1 MPESVRKGVRLD
13 IINGF
18 RGVNAAYNHVE
29 TRQLELVTAL
39 KESTGTRLPAQRE
52 RIFST
57 DEFDQLL
64 PATGWQNQP

>member
-1 MPESVRKGVRLD
+1 MPESVRNGVRLD

-39 KESTGTRLPAQRE
+39 KKHGNKTSRARDRTDTR
-52 RIFST
+52 
-57 DEFDQLL
+57 
-64 PATGWQNQP
+64 

>member
-39 KESTGTRLPAQRE
+39 KESTGTRLPAQRD
-52 RIFST
+52 RT
-57 DEFDQLL
+57 D
-64 PATGWQNQP
+64 TR

>member
-1 MPESVRKGVRLD
+1 MPESVRNGVRLD

-39 KESTGTRLPAQRE
+39 KKHGNKTSRAARSNGYAVRQ
-52 RIFST
+52 
-57 DEFDQLL
+57 
-64 PATGWQNQP
+64 